1 MTQYGS
7 AAGAALALALALAAS
22 PTLAAALDVPRAK
35 DEVAAVLDRDYAR
48 LEALYRDLHAHP
60 ELGFQERRT
69 AAKLAEEMRGLG
81 LEVTEGVGKT
91 GVVAILRNGAGPKVM
106 IRTELD
112 GLPMEEKTGLPYASR
127 ATALWNGKETFTAH
141 ACGHDLHMAAW
152 VGTARALIAT
162 RKRWSGTVVFVAQP
176 SEESINGAKA
186 MLDDGFIKR
195 FGKPDYGFAMHVWP
209 GPAGQVFYKAGA
221 VSSSSYSLAVTFN
234 GRGGHGSTPAET
246 IDPVM
251 MASRFVVDVQ
261 SVISRE
267 KDPGAFGVVSIG
279 SFQAGSAG
287 NIIPDTAQL
296 RGTIRTHDLAVGEK
310 IVVGVKRTA
319 KAVADMAGAPAPTI
333 AINLGAKA
341 VVNDAALTE
350 RTAGVF
356 NSAFGSNA
364 VLVTEPMSGGED
376 YSEFILAGVP
386 SVFFRVGGSDAKA
399 LAEAEKSG
407 IPAPVNHSP
416 FFAPAPEPT
425 VRTGMMAMS
434 LAAMNVLSK

>member
-7 AAGAALALALALAAS
+7 AAGAALALALAAS

-60 ELGFQERRT
+60 ELGFQEKRT

-127 ATALWNGKETFTAH
+127 ATTLWNGKETFTAH

-425 VRTGMMAMS
+425 VRTGVMAMS